1 MSAPVIG
8 VHGLRKEFTTGVDTK
23 ASRVPCKKNKG
34 DITVK
39 VAVRNMSLKV
49 EPGEVFG
56 LLGHN
61 GAGKTTAM
69 RMITQEEAATAGKV
83 RIGQE
88 DISSNQSDAF
98 QQLGYCPQFDALWQR
113 VTVREHLEV
122 YAAIRGVPQ
131 DKIGALI
138 DGYMTGLRITEHA
151 KKYTKDC
158 SGGTK
163 RKLSYAMAMLGDPRI
178 VLLGNVVNFSYIT
191 AMTDSYQMNQVRGWT
206 HSQRGLYGT
215 Q

>member
-1 MSAPVIG
+1 MIG

-23 ASRVPCKKNKG
+23 ASRIPCKKNEE
-34 DITVK
+34 ITMK

-69 RMITQEEAATAGKV
+69 RMITQEEAATSGKV
-83 RIGQE
+83 RIGEE
-88 DISSNQSDAF
+88 DITSNQSAAF
-98 QQLGYCPQFDALWQR
+98 QQLGYCPQFDAVWQR

-122 YAAIRGVPQ
+122 YAAIRGVPA
-131 DKIGALI
+131 DKISKMVE
-138 DGYMTGLRITEHA
+138 GYMTGLRINEHA
-151 KKYTKDC
+151 KKYAKDC

-178 VLLGNVVNFSYIT
+178 VLLGKLG
-191 AMTDSYQMNQVRGWT
+191 QKG
-206 HSQRGLYGT
+206 
-215 Q
+215 

>member
-23 ASRVPCKKNKG
+23 ASRVPCKKSKA

-178 VLLGNVVNFSYIT
+178 VLLGNVINYSYIT
-191 AMTDSYQMNQVRGWT
+191 AITDSY
-206 HSQRGLYGT
+206 
-215 Q
+215 

>member
-8 VHGLRKEFTTGVDTK
+8 VHGLRKEFTAGVDTK
-23 ASRVPCKKNKG
+23 VSRVPCKKNKG

-61 GAGKTTAM
+61 GAGKTTVM

-178 VLLGNVVNFSYIT
+178 VLLGNVVYYSYIT
-191 AMTDSYQMNQVRGWT
+191 AITDSY
-206 HSQRGLYGT
+206 
-215 Q
+215 